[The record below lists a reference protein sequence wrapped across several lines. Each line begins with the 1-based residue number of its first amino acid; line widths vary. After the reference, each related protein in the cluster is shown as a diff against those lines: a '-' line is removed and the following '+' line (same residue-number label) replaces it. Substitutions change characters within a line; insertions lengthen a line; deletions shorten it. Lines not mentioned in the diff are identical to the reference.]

1 MFLISRFQLSFGLQ
15 KSQRSFG
22 HVPLRQKLAK
32 MKIHHRS
39 LSVMRRSFLQQ
50 MLKLML
56 MRFQR
61 QTQKHCQKHFER
73 RCWKLIQMRC
83 QKLTQMRFLM
93 KKKRRRR

>member
-1 MFLISRFQLSFGLQ
+1 
-15 KSQRSFG
+15 
-22 HVPLRQKLAK
+22 
-32 MKIHHRS
+32 
-39 LSVMRRSFLQQ
+39 